1 MSFKFTKIEKKNF
14 SKEYSVLDD
23 NELVNEFSE
32 DEKINS
38 INNYNIN
45 NNLSS
50 MIVSHNINDVRNNSL
65 KN

>member
-50 MIVSHNINDVRNNSL
+50 MIVSHNINDVGNNSL